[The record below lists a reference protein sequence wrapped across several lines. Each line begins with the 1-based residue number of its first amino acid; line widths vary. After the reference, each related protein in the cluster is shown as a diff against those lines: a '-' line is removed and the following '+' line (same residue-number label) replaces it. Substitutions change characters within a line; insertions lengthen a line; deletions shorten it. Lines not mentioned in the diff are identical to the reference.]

1 MTLIEPVFEIETD
14 LLPPEKVPAAPFS
27 FPQTWTRSSVS
38 KNDYF
43 FKLPDLCLEE
53 LRVIAENLTAG
64 PLPFTVLTTDMF
76 QLDHCQ
82 RFMQGVKDT
91 LDNGVGF
98 AILDRLPL
106 EYPMPTLEAL
116 HWLLG
121 KLLGR
126 PVAQSFTGKMMY
138 EVRDRGTAIGIGT
151 RGSHT
156 NAELRFH
163 TDCSS
168 NVAPPDY
175 VGLLCV
181 QPAMEGGLS
190 QLANWYEVYNWLL
203 ETRPELC
210 ARGFKPM
217 LFDRQLEHAENDPRV
232 LSRPP
237 FAYDGKITVRY
248 SERLNIQ
255 AYDLTGLPLDDEG
268 AEMLREIAQI
278 LEDPEISIDLDFQ
291 PGQIQWINNATI
303 GHRRTS
309 YLDDPE
315 TPEIKR
321 TLLRLWLREQ
331 GQLSYLG

>member
-1 MTLIEPVFEIETD
+1 METVLEIETN
-14 LLPPEKVPAAPFS
+14 LLPPEEVPSAPFA
-27 FPQTWTRSSVS
+27 FPQAWNRSNVS
-38 KNDYF
+38 KDDYF
-43 FKLPDLCLEE
+43 FKLPDECVAE
-53 LRVIAENLTAG
+53 LREIGESLTEA
-64 PLPFTVLTTDMF
+64 PLPYLVLTPEMYTM
-76 QLDHCQ
+76 DHC
-82 RFMQGVKDT
+82 RDFIYRVKHVLED
-91 LDNGVGF
+91 GVGF
-98 AILDRLPL
+98 AIIDRLPL
-106 EYPMPTLEAL
+106 DDYPITVIEAM

-126 PVAQSFTGKMMY
+126 PVAQSFAGKMMY
-138 EVRDRGTAIGIGT
+138 EVRDRGTPIGIGT

-181 QPAMEGGLS
+181 RPAMEGGRS
-190 QLANWYEVYNWLL
+190 QLANWYEVFNRLL
-203 ETRPELC
+203 KDRPDLC

-217 LFDRQLEHAENDPRV
+217 LFDRQLEHADGDPRL

-255 AYDLTGLPLDDEG
+255 AYEMIGEAMDDDGADMLAAIAEILD
-268 AEMLREIAQI
+268 
-278 LEDPEISIDLDFQ
+278 DPEIRLDLDFE
-291 PGQIQWINNATI
+291 PGQIQWINNGSI

-309 YLDDPE
+309 YLDDPND
-315 TPEIKR
+315 PENKR
-321 TLLRLWLREQ
+321 TLLRLWLREK
-331 GQLSYLG
+331 GALGYLG